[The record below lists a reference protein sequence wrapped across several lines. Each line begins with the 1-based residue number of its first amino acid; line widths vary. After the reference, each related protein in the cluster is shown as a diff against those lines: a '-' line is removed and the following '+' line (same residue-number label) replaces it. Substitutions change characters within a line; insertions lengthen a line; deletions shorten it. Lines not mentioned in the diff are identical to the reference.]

1 MRLTR
6 YTDYAIRVLLF
17 LAPRTELT
25 TVGEIADFYKISQNH
40 LVKIVQDLVKYE
52 YIESFKG
59 RGGGMR
65 LSKAPDKINL
75 GEFVKRFEPDMRL
88 IDCIGCKIA
97 GSCSL
102 PLPLH
107 KALAAFVKELNQY
120 SLQDI
125 IDSSENLSTIFGNG
139 AK

>member
-17 LAPRTELT
+17 LASRKELT
-25 TVGEIADFYKISQNH
+25 TVGEIADFYQISQNH
-40 LVKIVQDLVKYE
+40 LVKIVQDLVKYK

-59 RGGGMR
+59 RNGGMR
-65 LSKAPDKINL
+65 LLKTPDKINL

-102 PLPLH
+102 PAPLH
-107 KALAAFVKELNQY
+107 KALAAFVQVLDQY
-120 SLQDI
+120 NLQDI
-125 IDSSENLSTIFGNG
+125 IDSSENLPFIFEID

>member
-6 YTDYAIRVLLF
+6 YTDYALRVLLF
-17 LAPRTELT
+17 LAPRSELT
-25 TVGEIADFYKISQNH
+25 TVGEIANFYKISQNH

-65 LSKAPDKINL
+65 LLKSPDKINL

-97 GSCSL
+97 GSCAL
-102 PLPLH
+102 PLPLNR
-107 KALAAFVKELNQY
+107 AVAAFLQVLDQY

-125 IDSSENLSTIFGNG
+125 VDSSENLSIIFGNR